1 MFTEKKTIGILGGG
15 QLGKMVLDVS
25 NKWGLDVFVLDPNKD
40 CPSSKLCKKF
50 FEGDLMDYDI
60 VVEFGKLCDIITI
73 EIENVNVEALKYLES
88 INKKVYPQANVIES
102 IQDKSNQKKFYQ
114 NNGIPTSSFQI
125 LNGIDEIK
133 NKITKG
139 EISFPFIW
147 KASKM
152 GYDGYGVKKIIDNKS
167 LEEISD
173 CHCIIEELIDIKKE
187 LSVMV
192 GSRESGE
199 RAVYPAV
206 EMEFNKKSNQVEYIL
221 SPARIDDSIKYLAE
235 DLAYKVAEK
244 FKIIGIIA
252 VEMFLTNENELLVN
266 EVAPRPHNSYH
277 FSIEGSYTSQFE
289 QFLRAILDLP
299 LGSTKILE
307 NSVMVNLVGDSD
319 SKGKVVYKNFDQI
332 IGIEGVNPHI
342 YGKFESRPNRK
353 MGHVTIINKDLNI
366 AKKIANEV
374 KDTVIITSK
383 K

>member
-1 MFTEKKTIGILGGG
+1 MFTKKKTIGILGGG

-25 NKWGLDVFVLDPNKD
+25 NNWGLDVFVLDPNKD

-88 INKKVYPQANVIES
+88 VNKKVYPQANVIQS

-125 LNGIDEIK
+125 LNGIDDIK

-167 LEEISD
+167 LEDISD

>member
-1 MFTEKKTIGILGGG
+1 MFTKKKTIGILGGG

-25 NKWGLDVFVLDPNKD
+25 NKWGLDVFVLDPDKD

-50 FEGDLMDYDI
+50 FEGDLMDYNI

-88 INKKVYPQANVIES
+88 VNKKVYPQANVIES

-125 LNGIDEIK
+125 LNGIDDIK
-133 NKITKG
+133 YKITKG

-167 LEEISD
+167 LEDISD

-206 EMEFNKKSNQVEYIL
+206 EMEFNKKSNPVEYIL
-221 SPARIDDSIKYLAE
+221 SPAQIDDSIKYLAE

>member
-1 MFTEKKTIGILGGG
+1 MFTEKKTIGMLGGG

-50 FEGDLMDYDI
+50 YEGDLMDYNI

-133 NKITKG
+133 NKISKG

-173 CHCIIEELIDIKKE
+173 CHCIIEELVDIKKE

-192 GSRESGE
+192 SSRESGE
-199 RAVYPAV
+199 RTVYPAV
-206 EMEFNKKSNQVEYIL
+206 EMEFNKKTNQVEYIL
-221 SPARIDDSIKYLAE
+221 SPAQIDSNIKSLAE
-235 DLAYKVAEK
+235 DLAYRVSER
-244 FKIIGIIA
+244 FNIIGIMA
-252 VEMFLTNENELLVN
+252 VEMFLTNDNELLVN

-307 NSVMVNLVGDSD
+307 NSVMVNLVGDCD

-353 MGHVTIINKDLNI
+353 MGHVTIINKDLKI

-374 KDTVIITSK
+374 KDTVIITSIK
-383 K
+383 

>member
-25 NKWGLDVFVLDPNKD
+25 NSWGLDVFVLDPNKD

-50 FEGDLMDYDI
+50 FEGDLMDYNI

-88 INKKVYPQANVIES
+88 VNKKVYPQANVIDI

-133 NKITKG
+133 NKISKG

>member
-1 MFTEKKTIGILGGG
+1 MFAENKTIGILGGG

-25 NKWGLDVFVLDPNKD
+25 NKWGLNVFILDPDKD

-50 FEGDLMDYDI
+50 FKGDLMDYDT
-60 VVEFGKLCDIITI
+60 VVEFGKQTDIITI
-73 EIENVNVEALKYLES
+73 EIENVNVKSLKYLES
-88 INKKVYPQANVIES
+88 INKKVYPQANVIEI
-102 IQDKSNQKKFYQ
+102 IQDKSTQKKFYQ
-114 NNGIPTSSFQI
+114 NHGIPTSSFKI
-125 LNGIDEIK
+125 FNGIDEIK
-133 NKITKG
+133 DKISRG

-147 KASKM
+147 KASRM
-152 GYDGYGVKKIIDNKS
+152 GYDGYGVKKITNNKS
-167 LEEISD
+167 LEEIIN
-173 CHCIIEELIDIKKE
+173 CHCIIEEMIDIKKE

-199 RAVYPAV
+199 RIVYPAV

-221 SPARIDDSIKYLAE
+221 SPALIDNDIKFKAE
-235 DLAYKVAEK
+235 KLAYKVSEK
-244 FKIIGIIA
+244 FNIIGIIA

-289 QFLRAILDLP
+289 QFLRSILNIP

-307 NSVMVNLVGDSD
+307 NSVMVNLVGDTN

-332 IGIEGVNPHI
+332 VGIEGVNPHI

-353 MGHVTIINKDLNI
+353 MGHVTVINKDLNI
-366 AKKIANEV
+366 AKMIAKEV
-374 KDTVIITSK
+374 KETVIISSEK
-383 K
+383 

>member
-25 NKWGLDVFVLDPNKD
+25 NSWGLDVFVLDPNKD

-88 INKKVYPQANVIES
+88 VNKKVYPQANVIES

-133 NKITKG
+133 NKISKG

-221 SPARIDDSIKYLAE
+221 SPALIDDSIKYLAE
-235 DLAYKVAEK
+235 NLAYKVAEK

-342 YGKFESRPNRK
+342 YCKFESRPNRK

>member
-25 NKWGLDVFVLDPNKD
+25 NSWGLDVFVLDPNKD

-88 INKKVYPQANVIES
+88 VNKKVYPQANVIQS

-125 LNGIDEIK
+125 LNGIDDIK

-167 LEEISD
+167 LEDISD

>member
-25 NKWGLDVFVLDPNKD
+25 NKWGLDIFVLDPNKD

-50 FEGDLMDYDI
+50 YEGDLMDYNI

-88 INKKVYPQANVIES
+88 INKKVYPQANVIQS

-133 NKITKG
+133 TKISKG

-192 GSRESGE
+192 SSRESGE

-221 SPARIDDSIKYLAE
+221 SPAQIDSSIKSLAE
-235 DLAYKVAEK
+235 DLARRVSEK
-244 FKIIGIIA
+244 FNIIGIMA
-252 VEMFLTNENELLVN
+252 VEMFLTNDNELLVN

-342 YGKFESRPNRK
+342 YGKFESGPNRK
-353 MGHVTIINKDLNI
+353 MGHVTIINKDLKI
-366 AKKIANEV
+366 AKKIANQI

>member
-1 MFTEKKTIGILGGG
+1 MFTKKKTIGILGGG

-25 NKWGLDVFVLDPNKD
+25 NKWGLDVFVLDPDKD

-50 FEGDLMDYDI
+50 FEGDLMDYNI

-102 IQDKSNQKKFYQ
+102 IQDKSSQKKFYQ

-125 LNGIDEIK
+125 LSGIDEIK
-133 NKITKG
+133 NKISKG
-139 EISFPFIW
+139 ELSFPFIW

-152 GYDGYGVKKIIDNKS
+152 GYDGYGVRKIIDNKS

-173 CHCIIEELIDIKKE
+173 RHCIIEELIDIKKE

-221 SPARIDDSIKYLAE
+221 SPALIDDSIKYLAE
-235 DLAYKVAEK
+235 NLAYKVAEK

-319 SKGKVVYKNFDQI
+319 SKGKVIYKNFDQI

>member
-40 CPSSKLCKKF
+40 CPSSRLCKKF
-50 FEGDLMDYDI
+50 IEGDLMDYDI

-133 NKITKG
+133 NKISKG

>member
-1 MFTEKKTIGILGGG
+1 MFTKKKTIGILGGG

-25 NKWGLDVFVLDPNKD
+25 NKWGLDVFVLDPDKD

-50 FEGDLMDYDI
+50 FEGDLMDYNI

-88 INKKVYPQANVIES
+88 VNKKVYPQANVIES

-133 NKITKG
+133 NKISKG

>member
-1 MFTEKKTIGILGGG
+1 
-15 QLGKMVLDVS
+15 
-25 NKWGLDVFVLDPNKD
+25 
-40 CPSSKLCKKF
+40 
-50 FEGDLMDYDI
+50 MDYET
-60 VVEFGKLCDIITI
+60 VVKFGKLCDIITI
-73 EIENVNVEALKYLES
+73 EIENVNVEALKHLES
-88 INKKVYPQANVIES
+88 LNKKVYPQSSVIETV
-102 IQDKSNQKKFYQ
+102 QDKSDQKEFYQ
-114 NNGIPTSSFQI
+114 KNKIPTSSFKI

-152 GYDGYGVKKIIDNKS
+152 GYDGYGVKKIVDNKS
-167 LEEISD
+167 LEEIND

-199 RAVYPAV
+199 IVVYPAV
-206 EMEFNKKSNQVEYIL
+206 EMEFNKKSNQVEYVI
-221 SPARIDDSIKYLAE
+221 SPAQVDRNIKSAAE
-235 DLAYKVAEK
+235 DLAYKVSEK
-244 FKIIGIIA
+244 FNHIGILA
-252 VEMFLTNENELLVN
+252 VEMFLTNEDELLVN

-289 QFLRAILDLP
+289 QFLRTILDLP

-319 SKGKVVYKNFDQI
+319 SKGKVAYKNFDQI

-342 YGKFESRPNRK
+342 YGKFESKPNRK
-353 MGHVTIINKDLNI
+353 MGHITIINKDLKI

-374 KDTVIITSK
+374 KETVIITSK
-383 K
+383 KWVK

>member
-1 MFTEKKTIGILGGG
+1 MFAENKTIGILGGG

-25 NKWGLDVFVLDPNKD
+25 NKWGLNVFILDPDKD

-50 FEGDLMDYDI
+50 FKGDLMDYDT
-60 VVEFGKLCDIITI
+60 VVEFGKQTDIITI
-73 EIENVNVEALKYLES
+73 EIENVNVKSLKYLES
-88 INKKVYPQANVIES
+88 INKKVYPQANVIEI
-102 IQDKSNQKKFYQ
+102 IQDKSTQKKFYQ
-114 NNGIPTSSFQI
+114 NHGIPTSSFKI
-125 LNGIDEIK
+125 FNGIDEIK
-133 NKITKG
+133 DKISRG

-147 KASKM
+147 KASRM
-152 GYDGYGVKKIIDNKS
+152 GYDGYGVKKITNNKS
-167 LEEISD
+167 LEEIIN
-173 CHCIIEELIDIKKE
+173 CHCIIEEMIDIKKE

-199 RAVYPAV
+199 RIVYPAV

-221 SPARIDDSIKYLAE
+221 SPALIDNDIKFKAE
-235 DLAYKVAEK
+235 KLAYKVSEK
-244 FKIIGIIA
+244 FNIIGIIA

-289 QFLRAILDLP
+289 QFLRSILNIP

-307 NSVMVNLVGDSD
+307 NSVMVNLVGDTN

-332 IGIEGVNPHI
+332 VGIEGVNPHI

-353 MGHVTIINKDLNI
+353 MGHVTVINKDLNI
-366 AKKIANEV
+366 AKMIAKEV
-374 KDTVIITSK
+374 KESVIISSEK
-383 K
+383 

>member
-1 MFTEKKTIGILGGG
+1 MFTKKKTIGILGGG

-25 NKWGLDVFVLDPNKD
+25 NKWGLDVFVLDPDKD

-50 FEGDLMDYDI
+50 FEGDLMDYNI

-88 INKKVYPQANVIES
+88 VNKKVYPQANVIES

-125 LNGIDEIK
+125 LNGIDDIK

-167 LEEISD
+167 LEDISD

-221 SPARIDDSIKYLAE
+221 SPALIDDSIKYLAE
-235 DLAYKVAEK
+235 NLAYKVAEK

-319 SKGKVVYKNFDQI
+319 SKGKVIYKNFDQI

>member
-25 NKWGLDVFVLDPNKD
+25 NSWGLDVFVLDPNKD

-88 INKKVYPQANVIES
+88 VNKKVYPQANVIES

-125 LNGIDEIK
+125 LNGIDDIK
-133 NKITKG
+133 NKISKG

>member
-40 CPSSKLCKKF
+40 CPSSKLCTKF
-50 FEGDLMDYDI
+50 YEGDLMDYNI

-88 INKKVYPQANVIES
+88 INKKVYPQANVIQS

-125 LNGIDEIK
+125 LNGIDDIK

-167 LEEISD
+167 LEDISD

-221 SPARIDDSIKYLAE
+221 SPAQIDSSIKSFAE
-235 DLAYKVAEK
+235 DLAHRVSEK
-244 FKIIGIIA
+244 FNIIGIMA
-252 VEMFLTNENELLVN
+252 VEMFLTNDNELLVN

-307 NSVMVNLVGDSD
+307 NSVMVNLVGDSN

-353 MGHVTIINKDLNI
+353 MGHVTIINKDLKI

>member
-1 MFTEKKTIGILGGG
+1 MFTKKKTIGILGGG

-25 NKWGLDVFVLDPNKD
+25 NNWGLDVFVLDPNKD

-133 NKITKG
+133 NKISKG

>member
-25 NKWGLDVFVLDPNKD
+25 NSWGLDVFVLDPNKD

-88 INKKVYPQANVIES
+88 VNKKVYPQANVIQS

-125 LNGIDEIK
+125 LNGIDDIK

-167 LEEISD
+167 LEDISD

-206 EMEFNKKSNQVEYIL
+206 EMEFNKKSNQLEYIL

-353 MGHVTIINKDLNI
+353 MGHVTIINKDLKI

>member
-25 NKWGLDVFVLDPNKD
+25 NKWGLDVFVLDPDKD

-50 FEGDLMDYDI
+50 FEGDLMDYNI

-88 INKKVYPQANVIES
+88 VNKKVYPQANVIES

-125 LNGIDEIK
+125 LNGIDDIK

-167 LEEISD
+167 LEDISD

-221 SPARIDDSIKYLAE
+221 SPALIDDSIKYLAE
-235 DLAYKVAEK
+235 NLAYKVAEK

-319 SKGKVVYKNFDQI
+319 SKGKVIYKNFDQI

-353 MGHVTIINKDLNI
+353 MGHVTIINKDLKI

>member
-25 NKWGLDVFVLDPNKD
+25 NSWGLDVFVLDPNKD

-88 INKKVYPQANVIES
+88 VNKKVYPQANVIES

-125 LNGIDEIK
+125 LNGIDDIK
-133 NKITKG
+133 NKISKG

-167 LEEISD
+167 LEDISD